1 MEVTP
6 VKFLALFLV
15 VSIIGWVLFMFAARL
30 LAWVLS
36 RTMGASVQF
45 RVAGCNCARD
55 VLVKFKKGAV
65 ESVYIGEI
73 KLSLRKSLVKLGCSV
88 ISRDPKLQL
97 LLSDLEVVIRH
108 PQDRKKKMVVPQHSR
123 SASRGKWMII
133 TNIIKYISVS
143 VTELIVKI
151 PKSSFEVK
159 ELKLD
164 IFKDGTSL
172 SSLGV
177 KLHLLPCNIFLGEHR
192 TYDHDSSYSFKE
204 SIFSVGRTFSANM
217 DNNCAPVYFEELLIV
232 CQFGYAREMG
242 VTIKRIEGTC
252 GEVLVNLNE
261 DIFATK
267 TLAKEHAED
276 VNLDKVFDPRATKKY
291 ESMEISKAKESFP
304 MLSAKKY
311 MLSFPENVSFTLPKL
326 SVKYFYK
333 GQRLRIEN
341 EIMGIQLQSSI
352 KPHISDDM
360 GDSSSQFDIQID
372 FSEIHCLKE
381 GRTSILEIL
390 KVAVAASF
398 HIPMELTMPVRAE
411 VDIKLGGTQCN
422 LHTKRLKPFM
432 DLYFSHKLKNKGS
445 GIQSGDK
452 RHVTKPHGA
461 DYKVIMWE
469 CTVSAPETTVVLY
482 NLNDLPVYHGC
493 SQSSHLFVNNITS
506 EGIAVHMELGELQL
520 HMTDEDHGRLK
531 ESLFGVETNSAS
543 LLNISRVS
551 LDWGLRETESAEDDK
566 TEQRNLTV
574 AVEISGSVA
583 CLSLER
589 VQSVVST
596 FMYFSALLKSMS
608 AMNNK
613 GKRKKGSMSQHGTK
627 GTKVFRLN
635 LERFSVKF
643 FGDLSIENTTILDP
657 KRVNFGSQ
665 GGEMTITEMEKGKP
679 RMANVKSTGCGC
691 EGLLKYI
698 TSLDF
703 FHFSLCT
710 NRDKNATQVEL
721 ERGRVIYQELSK
733 EKRFADVTLMAL
745 QNGKVVY
752 QGTNM
757 NGVTGCS
764 LVSATDVTI
773 RWEPDVHLVLLEI
786 MFRLESLLEEQKN
799 LSRAYIRD
807 TFNIG
812 EDFLCGGTRKNAVG
826 DFQDPVRPEKQ
837 YPKELVLAVDIEHLN
852 LSAGLA
858 DGVECLVQV
867 QSIFSED
874 AKIGI
879 LLEYLKI
886 SFNDATVLK
895 SNRLQISRIPTSPDS
910 LASSRSFDSESKSS
924 ITWDCI
930 VQGSDICI
938 IVPHRLQLRAIE
950 DAVEDMLRGLK
961 LVMAAKK
968 QSLPLSSKKKSK
980 RSNSGLLKVGAVKFS
995 IREIIAEI
1003 EEEPIQGWLDEHYRL
1018 MKNEV
1023 CELSVRLRLLDEAL
1037 KDGSSCSGI
1046 PDLKECHNQKQEK
1059 HLEDAGI
1066 DLSDHV
1072 AIRRLREKL
1081 HEQSFRSYYKACQKI
1096 VNCEGSG
1103 ACRKGFQA
1111 GFKPSVSRSSLLS
1124 LRASNLDVTL
1134 TKIEGGNAGMIDMI
1148 RKLDSVSP
1156 EIGIPFSRL
1165 MGRNV
1170 SINTG
1175 SLVVQL
1181 RNYSFPML
1189 SASLGKCE
1197 GSIILAQQAT
1207 TFPPQVLQDVYIGR
1221 WHKVEMLRSM
1231 SGTTPPLKMYSNLP
1245 IHFEKAE
1252 VAYGVGFEPAFADVS
1267 YAFTVALRKANLS
1280 VRNLGTS
1287 PPGNVSNSVPL
1298 QPGNHISTEHQPI
1311 KKERSLPWWDDM
1323 RYYIHGRNSINSSNF
1338 KLILL
1343 ATTDPYESSDKL
1355 QIVANTMDIQQSD
1368 GRLTFSAKEF
1378 NIFISSLE
1386 HILKNYS
1393 LKLPTD
1399 VMGSFIS
1406 SPAFQLDIT
1415 MDWECE
1421 SGNPLNHYLHAL
1433 PSELEPRKKVYD
1445 PFRSTSLSLRWN
1457 FALKPSRTVAS
1468 MEEAQSSIGDADRV
1482 GNKVKPQVAFPARK
1496 SNTERNSCDSASI
1509 SPSGKLDVI
1518 SMGVP
1523 TMNLGAHDLIWIFR
1537 WWNLYYNPPH
1547 KLRSF
1552 SRWPRFGVPRLPR
1565 SGNLSLDKVITE
1577 FMLRVD
1583 STPTCMKHVPLG
1595 NDDPANGLTFNMTK
1609 LKYELCYSRG
1619 RQCYTFDSKRDPLD
1633 LVYQGLDLHMLKAE
1647 LKNDLSTSNIEEIN
1661 KNTKRWKQPPGSTD
1675 GIANKSYQETG
1686 VVIGKANEDGF
1697 LFNSDYFTIRKQS
1710 PKVDPE
1716 RLLSWQEAGRSI
1728 RSLEATYVRSE
1739 FDYGS
1744 ENDPTLSDP
1753 SDDDGFNVVLADN
1766 CQRVFVYGLKLLWTI
1781 KNRDAVWAWVG
1792 EIAKA
1797 FESPKPSPSRQYAQ
1811 RKMIEEQQKL
1821 VETEKHS
1828 DDAPRS
1834 PSPKQNK
1841 GAHVPASPHRA
1852 EKVVSS
1858 PSPSRKPD
1866 YSLSVPSASVKSVTA
1881 DDKEEEGAMNFM
1893 VNVIQPQFNLH
1904 SEEANGRFL
1913 LAAASGRVLA
1923 RSLYSVVHVGFEMI
1937 EQVPGGMHIPGFEP
1951 EVTWKRRELSVMLEH
1966 VQAHVAPTDVDPD
1979 AGLQWLHKI
1988 PRSSP
1993 KVKRSGAL
2001 LERVFIPCT
2010 MYFQY
2015 TRHKG
2020 ATADLK
2026 VKPLK
2031 ELSFNSP
2038 NITAT
2043 MTSRQFQVMVDILSN
2058 LLFAR
2063 LPKPRKSSLLYHGDD
2078 EEGVEEETDEVVP
2091 DGVEEVELARV
2102 KLEQAERECKL
2113 VLADVRTISVTGDFL
2128 SLTET
2133 DLSPEKT
2140 GSLWMISSGKAALV
2154 QKLKKELGNKHKA
2167 RKAASASLRL
2177 ALQRAAHQRLMEKEK
2192 NKSPSFAMRISWAID
2207 KVVWTMLSD
2216 GKAFAE
2222 AEISNMILNV
2232 DRDYKDVGVAEFTT
2246 RSFVVRNCLPNA
2258 KSDMLLS
2265 AWNPPSEWGRDVM
2278 LRVDAKQ
2285 GAPKDGNSPLELFQV
2300 VIYPLR
2306 IYLTETMYRMMWEY
2320 FFPEEEQD
2328 SKKPQ
2333 EVWKVSTTAGSRRG
2347 KRGLSSSHEQ
2357 GSSSS
2362 KAREDSLSRG
2372 SAPGTLLVPIGV
2384 SPSHLHSDPAELSFL
2399 MAAQV
2404 LEASRLQNHKTSFIG
2419 GSQTEH
2425 QRTSS
2430 LDRTSEENVA
2440 DSIANELAFHAQ
2452 GSNISCSKSG
2462 PLISAV
2468 DHPSG
2473 IPSGATTGLISSVDT
2488 SKSRLRE
2495 SKPNKAGR
2503 PSHEEK
2509 KLNKSQDEKKDSRVR
2524 KTLEFQNIKIS
2535 QVELL
2540 VTYEGSR
2547 FAVNELRLLMD
2558 TFTRVDF
2565 TGTWRRLF
2573 SRVKKHIIWGVLKSV
2588 TGMQGKKFK
2597 DKVQGQ
2603 RQADEGASPDSDLNF
2618 SDSDGSQVGKYE
2630 RFPVSWSKKPS
2641 DRAGEGFV
2649 TSIRGLFNSQRKK
2662 AKAFVKR
2669 TMRGDAE
2676 NEFEGECSDSD
2687 TEYNPF
2693 ARQLTIT
2700 KARRMIQR
2708 HTKKFRSNR
2717 HKGIPFLKDSFQSSP
2732 KTTPFQSEA
2741 DSSSVSSAYE
2751 DFHD

>member
-6 VKFLALFLV
+6 VKFLSLFFV
-15 VSIIGWVLFMFAARL
+15 ISSIGWVLFTFAARL
-30 LAWVLS
+30 LAWILS

-65 ESVYIGEI
+65 ESIAIGEI
-73 KLSLRKSLVKLGCSV
+73 KLSLRKSLVKLGCSM

-108 PQDRKKKMVVPQHSR
+108 PQDRKKMAVSQHSR
-123 SASRGKWMII
+123 SARRGKWMVV
-133 TNIIKYISVS
+133 TNIIKFISVS
-143 VTELIVKI
+143 VTELIVKM

-164 IFKDGTSL
+164 IFKDGTSSL
-172 SSLGV
+172 SLGV
-177 KLHLLPCNIFLGEHR
+177 KLHLFPCNIFLGEQR
-192 TYDHDSSYSFKE
+192 TYDHDSSYSFQE
-204 SIFSVGRTFSANM
+204 SIFSVGQTFSANT
-217 DNNCAPVYFEELLIV
+217 DNNSAPVYLEELLIV
-232 CQFGYAREMG
+232 CQIGYARETG

-261 DIFATK
+261 DVFKTK
-267 TLAKEHAED
+267 ALAKEKAED
-276 VNLDKVFDPRATKKY
+276 VNLDKSFDPRPREKF
-291 ESMEISKAKESFP
+291 ESMEVSKAKDSFP

-311 MLSFPENVSFTLPKL
+311 MLAFPENVSFTLPKL
-326 SVKYFYK
+326 SMKYFYK

-341 EIMGIQLQSSI
+341 DIMGIQLQSSR
-352 KPHISDDM
+352 PPISDDM
-360 GDSSSQFDIQID
+360 GDSTSQFDIQID

-381 GRTSILEIL
+381 GSTSILEIL

-398 HIPMELTMPVRAE
+398 HIPRELTMPVRVE

-422 LHTKRLKPFM
+422 LLTKRLKPWM
-432 DLYFSHKLKNKGS
+432 DLYFTHKLKKKGS

-452 RHVTKPHGA
+452 PYVTRPHGA
-461 DYKVIMWE
+461 DYKVIIWE
-469 CTVSAPETTVVLY
+469 CTVSAPETTVILY

-506 EGIAVHMELGELQL
+506 ETVAVHMELGELQL
-520 HMTDEDHGRLK
+520 HMADEDHGHLK
-531 ESLFGVETNSAS
+531 ESLFGVETNSGS
-543 LLNISRVS
+543 LLHISRVS

-566 TEQRNLTV
+566 TEQRNLTL

-596 FMYFSALLKSMS
+596 SMYFAALLKSMS

-613 GKRKKGSMSQHGTK
+613 GKRKKGSINQHGTK
-627 GTKVFRLN
+627 GTKVFKIS
-635 LERFSVKF
+635 LERFLVKF
-643 FGDLSIENTTILDP
+643 CGELSMENTTIADP

-665 GGEMTITEMEKGKP
+665 GGEVSITEIEKGKP
-679 RMANVKSTGCGC
+679 RMANVKSASCGC
-691 EGLLKYI
+691 EGLGLKYI

-710 NRDKNATQVEL
+710 NKDKNATQVEL
-721 ERGRVIYQELSK
+721 ERGRVIYQELSEDK
-733 EKRFADVTLMAL
+733 IFADVTLMAL

-752 QGTNM
+752 QGANM
-757 NGVTGCS
+757 NGITGCS

-773 RWEPDVHLVLLEI
+773 RWEPDVHLVLHEI
-786 MFRLESLLEEQKN
+786 MLRLSSLVEEQRN

-812 EDFLCGGTRKNAVG
+812 EDFLYGGTRKNVVG
-826 DFQDPVRPEKQ
+826 DFQDPVRSEKQ

-879 LLEYLKI
+879 LLEDLKI

-910 LASSRSFDSESKSS
+910 LVSSCSFDAESKSP

-930 VQGSDICI
+930 VQGSDIRI

-950 DAVEDMLRGLK
+950 DAIEDMNRGLK

-968 QSLPLSSKKKSK
+968 QSLSPSSKKKSK
-980 RSNSGLLKVGAVKFS
+980 HSRSGLLKVGAVKFS

-1003 EEEPIQGWLDEHYRL
+1003 EEEPIQGWLDEHYKL

-1023 CELSVRLRLLDEAL
+1023 CELSVRLRLLNEAVEA
-1037 KDGSSCSGI
+1037 GSSCSGI
-1046 PDLKECHNQKQEK
+1046 PELKECDTNKQVKRHE
-1059 HLEDAGI
+1059 HTEI

-1072 AIRRLREKL
+1072 AVRRLQERL
-1081 HEQSFRSYYKACQKI
+1081 QEQSFRSYYKACQKI

-1111 GFKPSVSRSSLLS
+1111 GFKPSVGRSFLLS

-1134 TKIEGGNAGMIDMI
+1134 TDIEGGRDGMIEMI

-1156 EIGIPFSRL
+1156 DMEIPFSRL

-1170 SINTG
+1170 LINTG
-1175 SLVVQL
+1175 SLVLQL
-1181 RNYSFPML
+1181 RNYSVPML
-1189 SASLGKCE
+1189 SASMGKCE
-1197 GSIILAQQAT
+1197 GSIIFAQQAT
-1207 TFPPQVLQDVYIGR
+1207 AFPPQVLQDVYIGR

-1231 SGTTPPLKMYSNLP
+1231 SGTTPPLKMYSQLP
-1245 IHFEKAE
+1245 IQFERAE
-1252 VAYGVGFEPAFADVS
+1252 VGYGVGFEPAFADVS
-1267 YAFTVALRKANLS
+1267 YAFTVALRRANLS
-1280 VRNLGTS
+1280 IRNVGTI
-1287 PPGNVSNSVPL
+1287 PLGNVSNSVPL
-1298 QPGNHISTEHQPI
+1298 QAGNHIPTENQPV
-1311 KKERSLPWWDDM
+1311 KKEKSLPWWDDM

-1343 ATTDPYESSDKL
+1343 ATTDPYESVDKL
-1355 QIVANTMDIQQSD
+1355 QIVANNMDIQQSE
-1368 GRLTFSAKEF
+1368 GRVTFSAKEF

-1433 PSELEPRKKVYD
+1433 PIELEPRKKVYD

-1457 FALKPSRTVAS
+1457 FSLKPSYPMAPV
-1468 MEEAQSSIGDADRV
+1468 EEAQTSSMGDADRV
-1482 GNKVKPQVAFPARK
+1482 GNKVKTQVAFQTRK
-1496 SNTERNSCDSASI
+1496 SNTERNSYDSASI
-1509 SPSGKLDVI
+1509 SLPGKLAVI
-1518 SMGVP
+1518 STGVP

-1552 SRWPRFGVPRLPR
+1552 SRWPRFGVPRFVR

-1583 STPTCMKHVPLG
+1583 ATPTCMKHVPLG

-1619 RQCYTFDSKRDPLD
+1619 IQCYTFDCKRDPLD

-1647 LKNDLSTSNIEEIN
+1647 LKNDSSTIN
-1661 KNTKRWKQPPGSTD
+1661 MQQINTNKKIWKQPPGLADS
-1675 GIANKSYQETG
+1675 IANKPYQET
-1686 VVIGKANEDGF
+1686 VVSIDKANEDGF
-1697 LFNSDYFTIRKQS
+1697 LFNTDYFTIRKQS
-1710 PKVDPE
+1710 PKVDPA

-1766 CQRVFVYGLKLLWTI
+1766 CQRVFAYGLKLLWTI

-1821 VETEKHS
+1821 VETGKPS
-1828 DDAPRS
+1828 DDVPRS
-1834 PSPKQNK
+1834 PSPKRNK
-1841 GAHVPASPHRA
+1841 GSRFPSSPHHA
-1852 EKVVSS
+1852 ERGVSS
-1858 PSPSRKPD
+1858 PSPSGKPD
-1866 YSLSVPSASVKSVTA
+1866 CSSSVPSASGKAVTT

-1923 RSLYSVVHVGFEMI
+1923 RSLYSVVNVGFEMI
-1937 EQVPGGMHIPGFEP
+1937 EQALGGMHIPGCEP

-1979 AGLQWLHKI
+1979 AGLQWLPKI

-1993 KVKRSGAL
+1993 EVKRTGAL
-2001 LERVFIPCT
+2001 LERVFLPCT
-2010 MYFQY
+2010 MYFRY

-2063 LPKPRKSSLLYHGDD
+2063 LPKPRKSSLLYHGDE

-2113 VLADVRTISVTGDFL
+2113 VLADARTIAVHGDFL
-2128 SLTET
+2128 TLTEM
-2133 DLSPEKT
+2133 DLSPEKE
-2140 GSLWMISSGKAALV
+2140 GALWMISSGKAALV

-2192 NKSPSFAMRISWAID
+2192 NKSPSFAMRISWVVD
-2207 KVVWTMLSD
+2207 KVVWTMFSD

-2246 RSFVVRNCLPNA
+2246 RSFVVRNCLANA

-2265 AWNPPSEWGRDVM
+2265 AWNPPLEWGRNVM

-2300 VIYPLR
+2300 EIFPLK
-2306 IYLTETMYRMMWEY
+2306 IHLTETMYKMMWEY

-2333 EVWKVSTTAGSRRG
+2333 EVWKVSTTAGSKRG
-2347 KRGLSSSHEQ
+2347 KRGLSSGQEQ

-2372 SAPGTLLVPIGV
+2372 SAPGTPLVPIGV
-2384 SPSHLHSDPAELSFL
+2384 SQSHLHGDPSHVSFL

-2404 LEASRLQNHKTSFIG
+2404 LEASRLQNHKTSLSAG
-2419 GSQTEH
+2419 PRTEH

-2430 LDRTSEENVA
+2430 LDRTSEENA
-2440 DSIANELAFHAQ
+2440 AESNANEFVFHGQ
-2452 GSNISCSKSG
+2452 GSSLSCSKSG
-2462 PLISAV
+2462 PLSSAAE
-2468 DHPSG
+2468 HPSG
-2473 IPSGATTGLISSVDT
+2473 IPTGATAGPITSVDT
-2488 SKSRLRE
+2488 SKNRSRDG
-2495 SKPNKAGR
+2495 KPNKAGR
-2503 PSHEEK
+2503 SSHEEK
-2509 KLNKSQDEKKDSRVR
+2509 KPSKSQEEKKDSRVR
-2524 KTLEFQNIKIS
+2524 KTLEFKSIKIS

-2547 FAVNELRLLMD
+2547 FAVNDLRLLMD
-2558 TFTRVDF
+2558 TFHRVDF

-2603 RQADEGASPDSDLNF
+2603 RQADEGASPESDLNF
-2618 SDSDGSQVGKYE
+2618 SDSDGSQPGKYE
-2630 RFPVSWSKKPS
+2630 PFPVSKKPS

-2662 AKAFVKR
+2662 AKAFVIR

-2676 NEFEGECSDSD
+2676 NEFQGEWSDS
-2687 TEYNPF
+2687 EVEISPF

-2700 KARRMIQR
+2700 KAKRIIQR
-2708 HTKKFRSNR
+2708 HTKKFRSSR
-2717 HKGIPFLKDSFQSSP
+2717 HKGMPFLKDSFQSSP